1 MIQRL
6 IPIVIVIAAIGLF
19 FVYTSPAYTGPVTA
33 ARLEVESL
41 DGALN
46 AAKAFK
52 DREARL
58 LEERA
63 ALSPEGLERLEAFLP
78 NNVNNIQLILDLD
91 ALAARSGVRLSNF
104 NVGDQTAEG
113 GPATAADGEGLA
125 LESTSAIGFIE
136 ITLTAEGTYSAFQTF
151 LKATEQSLRM
161 LDLVSLNVEGSA
173 TGVYTYDMTFRIYWL
188 Q

>member
-41 DGALN
+41 NGALK
-46 AAKAFK
+46 AADAFK
-52 DREARL
+52 ERESQL
-58 LEERA
+58 LAERDALPA
-63 ALSPEGLERLEAFLP
+63 ADLARLEAFLP

-91 ALAARSGVRLSNF
+91 ALASRSGVRLSNF
-104 NVGDQTAEG
+104 NVGEQASDGSA
-113 GPATAADGEGLA
+113 ATTGDESIS
-125 LESTSAIGFIE
+125 LESTSAVGFID
-136 ITLTAEGTYSAFQTF
+136 ITLTAEGTYGAFRTF
-151 LKATEQSLRM
+151 IKATEQSLRM
-161 LDLVSLNVEGSA
+161 LDLVSLNIEGSS